1 MPGHKYG
8 RFSHRL
14 NIRRY
19 ASYDITEIPG
29 ADNIKKPEGII
40 KESIAGT
47 AAIYGSKTAFYLTNG
62 TTSGIHAVMK
72 YVALKGGKILLSRD
86 CHISAVNGAIL
97 FGVEVIFIT
106 TEYIN
111 GMSVPASP
119 KNVAGAIERNPDACA
134 VMITSPNYYGKTA
147 DISKIAKITHSNDMF
162 LIVDEAHGSHF
173 AFAGLENL
181 SGINCGADIVCHSL
195 HKTLPVYNQGAVLH
209 ICSKLID
216 VNVIR
221 DSVNMLGTTSPSY
234 PLLASMEKAVRF
246 FSQKG
251 KNMYGKLNKDIQAFK
266 ETVESDTACSIIKND
281 DYSRIVIETSVN
293 GFEAAGILHEKFHID
308 IEAADFSKII
318 CIATPQN
325 KKNDFRML
333 SNALKTLGKSQK
345 TVNNPDVPGLPEIKI
360 PIADAH
366 KMKKEPVPVDMAEG
380 CICGTII
387 VSYPPGTPLICP
399 GEIISGYAVN
409 YIKKIMNAGGTVLG
423 IESNKIPVL
432 EQT

>member
-62 TTSGIHAVMK
+62 TTSGIHAIMK
-72 YVALKGGKILLSRD
+72 YVSLKGGKILLSRD

-97 FGVEVIFIT
+97 FGVGVVFIA

-111 GMSVPASP
+111 GMPVPVSS

-173 AFAGLENL
+173 AFAGLETL

-209 ICSKLID
+209 ICSKL
-216 VNVIR
+216 
-221 DSVNMLGTTSPSY
+221 M
-234 PLLASMEKAVRF
+234 
-246 FSQKG
+246 
-251 KNMYGKLNKDIQAFK
+251 
-266 ETVESDTACSIIKND
+266 
-281 DYSRIVIETSVN
+281 
-293 GFEAAGILHEKFHID
+293 
-308 IEAADFSKII
+308 
-318 CIATPQN
+318 
-325 KKNDFRML
+325 
-333 SNALKTLGKSQK
+333 
-345 TVNNPDVPGLPEIKI
+345 
-360 PIADAH
+360 
-366 KMKKEPVPVDMAEG
+366 
-380 CICGTII
+380 
-387 VSYPPGTPLICP
+387 
-399 GEIISGYAVN
+399 
-409 YIKKIMNAGGTVLG
+409 VL
-423 IESNKIPVL
+423 
-432 EQT
+432 Q